1 MSADA
6 FSSLCITREPKVSA
20 RQPCTSKTDFDM
32 KYALK
37 VTLLSVIGRQ
47 GVAYRHV
54 ILLAISLNVSEEV
67 ATQIAIAVVDN
78 RTVI

>member
-1 MSADA
+1 
-6 FSSLCITREPKVSA
+6 
-20 RQPCTSKTDFDM
+20 M